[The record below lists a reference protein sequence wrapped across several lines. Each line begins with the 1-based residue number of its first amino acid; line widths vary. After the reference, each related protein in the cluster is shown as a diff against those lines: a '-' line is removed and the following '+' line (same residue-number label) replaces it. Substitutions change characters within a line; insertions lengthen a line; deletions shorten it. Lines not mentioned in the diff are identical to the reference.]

1 MLKDAKEKEPLD
13 LSPALDMEYCREKTQ
28 ESRFRC
34 EQNLRELFKK
44 YNVSEEDG
52 FKVASSILEYIEN
65 LSLDAYDVAL
75 TGGAELGELKGYKAA
90 LDEAEEVAVKM
101 SAANIMKMRN
111 GVDV

>member
-28 ESRFRC
+28 ESRLRC

-44 YNVSEEDG
+44 YNVSEDG

-90 LDEAEEVAVKM
+90 MDEAEEAAAKI

-111 GVDV
+111 GVDI